1 MFEWHRIHKH
11 EDNIENDV
19 TDRVFEY
26 VCEYYEVEDI
36 LDLTEEQ
43 ISQVQDFRDKLNEF
57 SVMQIGF
64 SNLIM
69 QWEDNQIEPTNDN

>member
-1 MFEWHRIHKH
+1 MFEWNKIHKH
-11 EDNIENDV
+11 EDNIESNV

-26 VCEYYEVEDI
+26 VCEYYKINDI

-43 ISQVQDFRDKLNEF
+43 ISQLETFRDKLNEF

-69 QWEDNQIEPTNDN
+69 QWEDNQIEATNDN

>member
-43 ISQVQDFRDKLNEF
+43 ISELEDFRDKLNEF